1 MGAPPCQRF
10 ETSIAKP
17 KQNHNFAEL
26 RREEAANS
34 AGGNRRGCQERPRNT
49 ENRRGRRASQRVSPA
64 GSPLEGERGSNVFSQ
79 HKPKTSFT
87 SALANRW
94 LQHRAHPFTQHV
106 FPLRDS
112 CVFCACFVTL
122 KPGWNAGQQCRRV
135 PPRSIPPPAQNSAR
149 REVGRRAQNGLAMS
163 VFRRTTPGK
172 RSAERTMDV
181 LRGASACCRAVLRAR
196 PVQRGRRRHELA
208 ALPSLVAGF
217 NDAHRAAMAVLI
229 RAPLRRVADGLMA
242 GTAEQRPVAAME
254 KPS

>member
-26 RREEAANS
+26 HGEEAANS
-34 AGGNRRGCQERPRNT
+34 AGGNCRGCQERPRNT

-149 REVGRRAQNGLAMS
+149 REVGRRARKTDWPCRFFAVRLQANAQRS
-163 VFRRTTPGK
+163 VPWTLFE
-172 RSAERTMDV
+172 A
-181 LRGASACCRAVLRAR
+181 
-196 PVQRGRRRHELA
+196 
-208 ALPSLVAGF
+208 
-217 NDAHRAAMAVLI
+217 
-229 RAPLRRVADGLMA
+229 LRRVAVPCSARGRCNGDGA
-242 GTAEQRPVAAME
+242 GMNWQRSQASSPDSTTRIARRW
-254 KPS
+254 PS

>member
-34 AGGNRRGCQERPRNT
+34 AGGNCRGCQERPRNT

-122 KPGWNAGQQCRRV
+122 KPGWNAGQRNVVAFRRA
-135 PPRSIPPPAQNSAR
+135 RFRRLHRIPPGERSGGAR
-149 REVGRRAQNGLAMS
+149 EKRIGHVGFSPYDSRQTLSGAYHGRSSRRFG
-163 VFRRTTPGK
+163 
-172 RSAERTMDV
+172 V
-181 LRGASACCRAVLRAR
+181 LPCRA
-196 PVQRGRRRHELA
+196 P
-208 ALPSLVAGF
+208 
-217 NDAHRAAMAVLI
+217 RAAGAT
-229 RAPLRRVADGLMA
+229 
-242 GTAEQRPVAAME
+242 GTAQA
-254 KPS
+254 